1 MSDKEISVIPTSYR
15 TSEISP
21 IVLSEKKKVKIIF
34 EPMQVDNLKDLKKNI
49 KGKLVIK
56 KRTKDDTDYS
66 DETKFSRKDI
76 SANESVELTLSTE
89 ETYNLALGLFTRYRL
104 LSGKTTNPFTTTTYV
119 EKDDRIEKLK
129 ELLVNEDDLL
139 EAFSQID
146 LSAINAAINIENL
159 RRVKAQMLENMDNDQ
174 ETAFWQGF
182 FEQNAWIL
190 AQLFHSPVIFFE
202 GKRYLGGK
210 GIDDHGGQYA
220 DFLYQNEITENIS
233 IIEIKTPCKSLIGKG
248 YRQVFSI
255 SEEVSGGVNQILKQK
270 SELLRNYDSLYTN
283 AAKAGTPFN
292 SNNVECILIV
302 GNVSKLTLE
311 QKEVFDSY
319 RNELRSIRI
328 IGFDELLKRIEN
340 LLDLFEKY

>member
-1 MSDKEISVIPTSYR
+1 MSEKEIVVNPSSYWTSDI
-15 TSEISP
+15 TP
-21 IVLSEKKKVKIIF
+21 IVLSEKKKVQMVFK
-34 EPMQVDNLKDLKKNI
+34 PMQVDNHNDLKKNI

-56 KRTKDDTDYS
+56 KRTKDDTDFS
-66 DETKFSRKDI
+66 DESKFSKKDI
-76 SANESVELTLSTE
+76 SANESVELSLSTE
-89 ETYNLALGLFTRYRL
+89 ETYNLAKGLFTRYRL
-104 LSGKTTNPFTTTTYV
+104 LSGKTTNPFFATTYV
-119 EKDDRIEKLK
+119 EKDDRIERLK
-129 ELLVNEDDLL
+129 ELLGNEDDLL

-159 RRVKAQMLENMDNDQ
+159 RRVKNQMLNNMDNDQ

-190 AQLFHSPVIFFE
+190 AQLFHSPVIFFK

-220 DFLYQNEITENIS
+220 DFLFQNEITENIS
-233 IIEIKTPCKSLIGKG
+233 IIEIKTPCKSLIGKE
-248 YRQVFSI
+248 YRQVFSV

-270 SELLRNYDSLYTN
+270 SELLRNYDSLFTR
-283 AAKAGTPFN
+283 AAKAGIPFN
-292 SNNVECILIV
+292 SNNIECILIV
-302 GNVSKLTLE
+302 GNVSKLTQE

-340 LLDLFEKY
+340 LLALFEKY